1 MRIQKSGPGIYFG
14 PISGER
20 KIQNVWSCHFFL
32 FALLKFEKYCQ
43 DVLAQ
48 KLSQVNEWKDEQAS
62 WNDLIGLLA

>member
-20 KIQNVWSCHFFL
+20 KIQNVWACHFFL

-43 DVLAQ
+43 DVLA
-48 KLSQVNEWKDEQAS
+48 
-62 WNDLIGLLA
+62 